1 MVFET
6 TVRVRFRDT
15 DMYGHVNNA
24 SFATY
29 MEETRIQFMEREL
42 GGFRLPMILASSSYT
57 FVKQTK
63 FPEDR
68 DLRCQMWFRQIGM
81 SSATMQAHVL
91 NPLGDL
97 VCQAQAV
104 IVHFDYQAQ
113 KPTRIPMDA
122 RAVFEQFLM
131 ADELH
136 S

>member
-1 MVFET
+1 MVFDT

-42 GGFRLPMILASSSYT
+42 GGFRLPMILANSSYT

-68 DLRCQMWFRQIGM
+68 DLLCQMWFSHIGR
-81 SSATMQAHVL
+81 SSATMEAKVL
-91 NPLGDL
+91 NPVGEP
-97 VCQAQAV
+97 VCTAQAI

-113 KPTRIPMDA
+113 KPTRIPADA
-122 RAVFEQFLM
+122 RQVFERFLHE
-131 ADELH
+131 A
-136 S
+136 